1 MPPKKKTRRID
12 DEDDEEEY
20 EDEKPRR
27 TSRKRSVVEDEDEE
41 YEEEDDDDDDG
52 GGGGDEYD
60 HGMSK
65 KERKAMLKGPKKKG
79 AAHADADEEDPFQP
93 EDGPSWVPGGGLAP
107 LERVQSITLRR
118 AMLEKWLLEPFFE
131 QVVRGC
137 IVRIGVGDLYRAAE
151 VVGMQ
156 EEAENTEFPAYMLG
170 TRRTTKRLQLE
181 FGESRQWYSMAS
193 ISNQPFEE
201 LELRSWQQ
209 VLEVSSKPLLTNNQI
224 DAKCEEINAAN
235 NHQYSEAEVSKR
247 IEEERKAAAS
257 MGKPTALTTRQKMQ
271 QQHEQKQDSG
281 NAAARPMKFQRNVLG
296 QAIVEDHD
304 D

>member
-1 MPPKKKTRRID
+1 
-12 DEDDEEEY
+12 
-20 EDEKPRR
+20 
-27 TSRKRSVVEDEDEE
+27 
-41 YEEEDDDDDDG
+41 
-52 GGGGDEYD
+52 
-60 HGMSK
+60 
-65 KERKAMLKGPKKKG
+65 
-79 AAHADADEEDPFQP
+79 
-93 EDGPSWVPGGGLAP
+93 
-107 LERVQSITLRR
+107 
-118 AMLEKWLLEPFFE
+118 
-131 QVVRGC
+131 
-137 IVRIGVGDLYRAAE
+137 
-151 VVGMQ
+151 MQ